1 MPLFYLRGGRARRQV
16 CGGWLAVW
24 FIDFIL
30 SAFRR
35 VLLKQQN
42 SCYVL
47 PSVYIIPHF
56 FKKLGFG
63 MTGPKSFP

>member
-35 VLLKQQN
+35 VFLKQQN

-47 PSVYIIPHF
+47 LLYI
-56 FKKLGFG
+56 
-63 MTGPKSFP
+63 